1 MRVFSVSKRAEVR
14 NLLSCGSALMHT
26 SQKHPNV
33 GTPQLVPVPRNVN
46 FVIILYDIHLGINL
60 NAKLAEDVLAYDIA

>member
-1 MRVFSVSKRAEVR
+1 
-14 NLLSCGSALMHT
+14 MHT
-26 SQKHPNV
+26 SQKHPKV